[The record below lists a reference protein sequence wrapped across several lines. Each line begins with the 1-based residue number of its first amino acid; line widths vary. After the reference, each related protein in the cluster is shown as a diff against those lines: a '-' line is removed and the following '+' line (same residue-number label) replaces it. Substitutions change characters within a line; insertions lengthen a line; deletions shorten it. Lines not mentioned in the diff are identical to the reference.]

1 MRSSAKAWVCVAL
14 VCAALG
20 VGRAARAQGH
30 DDDDEESAEPTQE
43 QGDTSDAPPPTAA
56 EQPATA
62 PDLKPSAA
70 PTWWFG
76 AYLEG
81 VWVPSFMLKLFLS
94 AAPTVG
100 NVGFGITATHRNP
113 EGMSIVLG
121 LGYSGYGFDGPFRIK
136 GDPEDDT
143 EYVSST
149 LGFLHVRGQL
159 MWSAPI
165 VKDTLTF
172 EYGVGLDL
180 GVVLGQMTRTEAFRD
195 TSGAYQPCVA
205 AHNPF
210 VPSPS
215 GKEYCEAPA
224 TLGAATDGYNQHGA
238 QYHVVEKRV
247 PPVALIPMLPALALR
262 YAATREL
269 AIKLDAAFGLLQ
281 FVVGISAAYGVDL

>member
-1 MRSSAKAWVCVAL
+1 MRSSAKAGTYIACVAL
-14 VCAALG
+14 ACAALSVCG
-20 VGRAARAQGH
+20 AVRAQ
-30 DDDDEESAEPTQE
+30 DEEEAEPSQE
-43 QGDTSDAPPPTAA
+43 AGDASEAPQRTAA
-56 EQPATA
+56 DEPASA
-62 PDLKPSAA
+62 PDLKPTAA

-113 EGMSIVLG
+113 EGMSVTLG

-149 LGFLHVRGQL
+149 LGFLHLRGQL

-180 GVVLGQMTRTEAFRD
+180 GVVLGQMTRTEAYPNP
-195 TSGAYQPCVA
+195 SGGYQPCA
-205 AHNPF
+205 SALHPAL
-210 VPSPS
+210 PIGPS
-215 GKEYCEAPA
+215 GKPYCELPA

-269 AIKLDAAFGLLQ
+269 AIKLDAAFGLMQ
-281 FVVGISAAYGVDL
+281 FVVGVSAAYGVDL